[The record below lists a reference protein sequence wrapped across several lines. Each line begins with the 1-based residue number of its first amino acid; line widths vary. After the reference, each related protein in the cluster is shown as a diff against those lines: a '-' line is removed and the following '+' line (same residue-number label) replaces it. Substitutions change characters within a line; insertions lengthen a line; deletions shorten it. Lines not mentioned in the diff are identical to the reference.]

1 MRHNTLT
8 HALAAVAVCGVLAV
22 SLAARDPQDHQHPA
36 AGGVHRH
43 PEAAKLKNPVAADA
57 TSVTAGKELYEKNCV
72 SCHGAGG
79 KGDGKMAETL
89 KTKPADLT
97 DADWKH
103 GSADGEIYKAIHDGI
118 KTAGMRAYS
127 PKLTEHQIWDVVNYL
142 RSIGP
147 KKAG

>member
-1 MRHNTLT
+1 M
-8 HALAAVAVCGVLAV
+8 VE
-22 SLAARDPQDHQHPA
+22 S
-36 AGGVHRH
+36 
-43 PEAAKLKNPVAADA
+43 
-57 TSVTAGKELYEKNCV
+57 
-72 SCHGAGG
+72 
-79 KGDGKMAETL
+79 L

-103 GSADGEIYKAIHDGI
+103 GSTDGEIYTAIHGGI

-127 PKLTEHQIWDVVNYL
+127 PKLTDHQIWDVVNYL

>member
-1 MRHNTLT
+1 MPNFH
-8 HALAAVAVCGVLAV
+8 
-22 SLAARDPQDHQHPA
+22 SLKPPTSGTSISRKNGQLVVPDDPIIPFI
-36 AGGVHRH
+36 
-43 PEAAKLKNPVAADA
+43 E
-57 TSVTAGKELYEKNCV
+57 
-72 SCHGAGG
+72 
-79 KGDGKMAETL
+79 GDGKMAESL

-103 GSADGEIYKAIHDGI
+103 GSTDGEIYTVIHGGI

-127 PKLTEHQIWDVVNYL
+127 PKLTDHQIWDVVNYL

>member
-8 HALAAVAVCGVLAV
+8 HALAAVAVCGVLAA
-22 SLAARDPQDHQHPA
+22 SLAAREPQDHQHPA

-57 TSVTAGKELYEKNCV
+57 ASVAAGKELYEKNCV
-72 SCHGAGG
+72 SCHGVGG

-142 RSIGP
+142 RSLGP
-147 KKAG
+147 KSH

>member
-1 MRHNTLT
+1 MRQSTLT
-8 HALAAVAVCGVLAV
+8 YAFATVAVCSGLAV
-22 SLAARDPQDHQHPA
+22 SLAARGPQDHQHPA

-43 PEAAKLKNPVAADA
+43 MDAAKTKNPVAADA
-57 TSVTAGKELYEKNCV
+57 TSVAAGKELYEKNCV
-72 SCHGAGG
+72 SCHGPAG

-103 GSADGEIYKAIHDGI
+103 GSTDGEIYAAIHGGI
-118 KTAGMRAYS
+118 KTAGMRAFS
-127 PKLTEHQIWDVVNYL
+127 PKLTDHQIWDVVNFI

-147 KKAG
+147 TKS

>member
-1 MRHNTLT
+1 MRQSTLT
-8 HALAAVAVCGVLAV
+8 LALASAAVFGVLAV
-22 SLAARDPQDHQHPA
+22 SVAARHPQDHQHPA

-43 PEAAKLKNPVAADA
+43 LDAAKLKNPVAADV

-72 SCHGAGG
+72 SCHGATG
-79 KGDGKMAETL
+79 KGDGKMAETM

-103 GSADGEIYKAIHDGI
+103 GSTDGEIYTVIHGGI
-118 KTAGMRAYS
+118 KAAGMRAYS
-127 PKLTEHQIWDVVNYL
+127 PKLTDRQIWDVVNYL

-147 KKAG
+147 KKS

>member
-1 MRHNTLT
+1 MRTSTLSYVF
-8 HALAAVAVCGVLAV
+8 AAVAVGGVLAV
-22 SLAARDPQDHQHPA
+22 SVAARGPQDHQHPP
-36 AGGVHRH
+36 AGGAHRH
-43 PEAAKLKNPVAADA
+43 MDAAKMKNPVAADA
-57 TSVTAGKELYEKNCV
+57 TSIAAGKELYEKNCV
-72 SCHGAGG
+72 SCHGTTG
-79 KGDGKMAETL
+79 KGDGKMVESL

-103 GSADGEIYKAIHDGI
+103 GSTDGEIYTAIHGGI

-127 PKLTEHQIWDVVNYL
+127 PKLTDHQIWDVVNYL